1 MHITQQKT
9 QGMQKIAELIERIGA
24 GMFTT
29 VSDAGRMASRPM
41 VPAGVDGNGY
51 LWFFT
56 RRSSRKA
63 TQMGHVNVSFSQ
75 PEEALYVS
83 MSGRTSL
90 VDDAARAHE
99 LWSPL
104 VKPWLP
110 GGLEDSELALI
121 RVDCDCA
128 EYWDGAENRM
138 VRFEARPAKDERP
151 IEWVPV

>member
-1 MHITQQKT
+1 MHIAQQKT
-9 QGMQKIAELIERIGA
+9 QGMQTIAGLIERIGA

-41 VPAGVDGNGY
+41 VPAGVDGNGC

-56 RRSSRKA
+56 QRSSRKVR
-63 TQMGHVNVSFSQ
+63 QLGHANVSFSQ

-83 MSGRTSL
+83 MSGRTAL
-90 VDDAARAHE
+90 IDDAQRAHQ

-128 EYWDGAENRM
+128 EYWDGAKNRM
-138 VRFEARPAKDERP
+138 VRFEARPAAAGGAVD
-151 IEWVPV
+151 WVAV